1 MSKTTLL
8 KEVEYIDG
16 VQEFLEEGYV
26 TELLGKSESTFE
38 LSGVPVE
45 GTIRF
50 SGDTSL
56 FNKHIGDMMRFLVV
70 DDSAFSRRK
79 IADFISHVGGTVI
92 GEASDGLEAVEQY
105 SKLLP
110 EFVTMDIEMPKINGI
125 EASKE
130 ILKINKDAKIILIT
144 SSVDKKEILIALK
157 TGVKQVMQKPI
168 TIEEFTKIVNELR

>member
-1 MSKTTLL
+1 
-8 KEVEYIDG
+8 
-16 VQEFLEEGYV
+16 
-26 TELLGKSESTFE
+26 
-38 LSGVPVE
+38 
-45 GTIRF
+45 
-50 SGDTSL
+50 
-56 FNKHIGDMMRFLVV
+56 MRFLVV

>member
-1 MSKTTLL
+1 
-8 KEVEYIDG
+8 
-16 VQEFLEEGYV
+16 
-26 TELLGKSESTFE
+26 
-38 LSGVPVE
+38 
-45 GTIRF
+45 
-50 SGDTSL
+50 
-56 FNKHIGDMMRFLVV
+56 MRFLVV

-144 SSVDKKEILIALK
+144 SSVDKKEHGRSTRDFLGGAIRIPRK
-157 TGVKQVMQKPI
+157 RNKKRRYYHQS
-168 TIEEFTKIVNELR
+168 